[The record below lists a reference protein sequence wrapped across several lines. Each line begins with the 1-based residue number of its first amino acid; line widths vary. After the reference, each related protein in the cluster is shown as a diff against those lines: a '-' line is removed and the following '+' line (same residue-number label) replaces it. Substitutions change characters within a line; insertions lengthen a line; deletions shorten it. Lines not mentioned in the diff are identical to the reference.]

1 MKKHKICVIGDGLSG
16 LITAQ
21 KLCNLDIEIDLIS
34 KGQIDLEYDNRT
46 TAISPSNLKFILEN
60 LPKKAENSRNFRKFK
75 FSPKDLFGVV
85 CGLSGL

>member
-34 KGQIDLEYDNRT
+34 KGQIDLENDNRT

-60 LPKKAENSRNFRKFK
+60 LPKKQKKFFILAK
-75 FSPKDLFGVV
+75 KYVSITKLQIIIFQIL
-85 CGLSGL
+85 